1 LSLKRHIHTLLTSK
15 TYFTS
20 CEKGIRTPLKRHDLS
35 PNSMAYRTK
44 TFNIIQSWH
53 HHPHTQIKFSKS
65 MTCFL
70 KWLTTYAVD
79 IYALSLAEVNIA
91 KAAAS
96 ECLSLLG
103 VCVSMYPWQRDNP
116 LHWAPWGWKRQHNK
130 QWEPFTSHFSR
141 VQNAAAG

>member
-1 LSLKRHIHTLLTSK
+1 
-15 TYFTS
+15 
-20 CEKGIRTPLKRHDLS
+20 
-35 PNSMAYRTK
+35 
-44 TFNIIQSWH
+44 
-53 HHPHTQIKFSKS
+53 

-103 VCVSMYPWQRDNP
+103 VCVSMYP
-116 LHWAPWGWKRQHNK
+116 
-130 QWEPFTSHFSR
+130 
-141 VQNAAAG
+141 